1 MMDGSEVRN
10 LRRTK
15 AFLLFIA
22 LAATVSFGYCQSFGL
37 KLSGGLSYAGGGD
50 LAKGIKGETEYLGA
64 DYSLTG
70 EFRTPYLGMDVE
82 GELIYYFGSKLGIG
96 LGVGYSRHA
105 RESTVSYSIE
115 LVGVER
121 TLRPKFRVVPI
132 TANLH
137 YLLALSPNL
146 RLDLTAGAGYYLATL
161 DWADRMDMKIMG
173 YTGNFEYNFKSTK
186 GTVGFQAGLGLEM
199 RITSRAALV
208 WAVRGCYASIS
219 ELKGNW
225 TDKGGGELWSYE
237 DSGSGGYAWYYDLK
251 YGGKTYAQ
259 VIFDTDKPVGSN
271 FSDVRYAKLSLT
283 GLVTTFGLKI
293 GF

>member
-1 MMDGSEVRN
+1 M
-10 LRRTK
+10 
-15 AFLLFIA
+15 
-22 LAATVSFGYCQSFGL
+22 VSFGYSQSFGL

-70 EFRTPYLGMDVE
+70 EFRAPYLGME
-82 GELIYYFGSKLGIG
+82 IGGELIYYFGSKFGIG

-105 RESTVSYSIE
+105 KESAVSYNID
-115 LVGVER
+115 LVGVQE
-121 TLRPKFRVVPI
+121 TLKPKYSVVPI

-146 RLDLTAGAGYYLATL
+146 SLDLTAGAGYYLATL
-161 DWADRMDMKIMG
+161 DWDHRMDMEIMG
-173 YTGNFEYNFKSTK
+173 YTGNFEYIFKSTK

-199 RITSRAALV
+199 KITSKAALV
-208 WAVRGCYASIS
+208 WTVWGRYASIS
-219 ELKGNW
+219 ELKGDW
-225 TDKGGGELWSYE
+225 TDKAGGELWSYE
-237 DSGSGGYAWYYDLK
+237 DSGSGGYAWYYDLR
-251 YGGKTYAQ
+251 YGGQTYAR
-259 VIFDTDKPVGSN
+259 VVFDTDKPVGSN

-283 GLVTTFGLKI
+283 GIVTTVGLKF

>member
-1 MMDGSEVRN
+1 MMDGSEGRK

-15 AFLLFIA
+15 AFFLFVA
-22 LAATVSFGYCQSFGL
+22 LAAMVSLGYSQSFKL

-70 EFRTPYLGMDVE
+70 EFRAPYLGME
-82 GELIYYFGSKLGIG
+82 IGGELIYYFGSKFGIG
-96 LGVGYSRHA
+96 LGVGYSRHTK
-105 RESTVSYSIE
+105 ESAVSYNIDM
-115 LVGVER
+115 VGVKE
-121 TLRPKFRVVPI
+121 TLKPKYSVVPI

-146 RLDLTAGAGYYLATL
+146 SLDLTAGAGYYLATL
-161 DWADRMDMKIMG
+161 DWDHRMDMEIMG
-173 YTGNFEYNFKSTK
+173 YTGNFEYIFKSTK

-199 RITSRAALV
+199 KITSKAALV
-208 WAVRGCYASIS
+208 WTVWGRYASIS
-219 ELKGNW
+219 ELKGDW
-225 TDKGGGELWSYE
+225 TDKAGGELWSYE
-237 DSGSGGYAWYYDLK
+237 DSGSGGYAWYYDLR
-251 YGGKTYAQ
+251 YGGQTYAR
-259 VIFDTDKPVGSN
+259 VVFDTDKPVGSN

-283 GLVTTFGLKI
+283 GIVTTVGLKF

>member
-1 MMDGSEVRN
+1 MTDGSEGRK

-15 AFLLFIA
+15 AFFLFVV
-22 LAATVSFGYCQSFGL
+22 LAAMVSFGYSQSFGL

-64 DYSLTG
+64 DYILTG
-70 EFRTPYLGMDVE
+70 EFRGPYLGMDIG
-82 GELIYYFGSKLGIG
+82 GEIIYYFGSKFGIG

-105 RESTVSYSIE
+105 KESAVSYNINQ
-115 LVGVER
+115 VGVQE
-121 TLRPKFRVVPI
+121 TLKPKYSVVPI

-137 YLLALSPNL
+137 YLLALSPKL
-146 RLDLTAGAGYYLATL
+146 SLDLTAGAGYYLAML
-161 DWADRMDMKIMG
+161 NWDHRMDMEIMG
-173 YTGNFEYNFKSTK
+173 YTGNFEYIFKSTK

-199 RITSRAALV
+199 KITSKAALV
-208 WAVRGCYASIS
+208 WTVWGRYASIS
-219 ELKGNW
+219 ELKGDW

-237 DSGSGGYAWYYDLK
+237 DGGSGGYAWYYDLR
-251 YGGKTYAQ
+251 YGSQTYAR
-259 VIFDTDKPVGSN
+259 VVFDTDKPAGSN

-283 GLVTTFGLKI
+283 GLVTTVGIKV